1 MTHEQARKLLGG
13 YATNSLTE
21 AERKALFEAALEDQ
35 ELFDALQQEE
45 ALKELLADP
54 ASRHQ
59 IQQALA
65 ETPVLRSAPTRGRI
79 WLWGGLAG
87 AVAAAILIV
96 AIMRPNQQPKYQVAR
111 VAPPQA
117 PVEQAK
123 PAIEAPPPAPLS
135 VQQVRPAAPAPAK
148 SRSPKLSASPVPSP
162 SPAVTPQAPAFA
174 QARATRAPS
183 AMVTGS
189 IADLKTSAPLRYV
202 LVRRD
207 LNGTYTAPLAG
218 LPESG
223 DAVRWTV
230 FTAAAG
236 YLSLYQLDASG
247 DWKRL
252 FPAAEPGLLM
262 PANGAATIPDSPI
275 IVTDKE
281 QKFRLTLM
289 PMDQAPLTID
299 LTVGPGKAP

>member
-45 ALKELLADP
+45 ALKELLTDP
-54 ASRHQ
+54 ESRRQ

-65 ETPVLRSAPTRGRI
+65 ETLVLRPAPTRGRI
-79 WLWGGLAG
+79 WVWGGLAG
-87 AVAAAILIV
+87 AVAAAILII
-96 AIMRPNQQPKYQVAR
+96 ALIRPSQQPQYQVAR
-111 VAPPQA
+111 VAPP
-117 PVEQAK
+117 PSVEQAK
-123 PAIEAPPPAPLS
+123 PVIVAPPAPVS
-135 VQQVRPAAPAPAK
+135 SEPARPAVPAPAK
-148 SRSPKLSASPVPSP
+148 SRPRKLSPLPPST
-162 SPAVTPQAPAFA
+162 PAVTPPAPAFA
-174 QARATRAPS
+174 QAPVTRAPS
-183 AMVTGS
+183 AMVAGS
-189 IADLKTSAPLRYV
+189 ITGLKAAAPLRYV

-207 LNGTYTAPLAG
+207 SSGAYSAPPAG

-223 DAVRWTV
+223 DAVRWNV
-230 FTAAAG
+230 FTAVAG
-236 YLSLYQLDASG
+236 YLSLYQLDESG
-247 DWKRL
+247 DSKRL

-262 PANGAATIPDSPI
+262 SANGSAAIPDSPI

-289 PMDQAPLTID
+289 PVDQAPLTID

>member
-65 ETPVLRSAPTRGRI
+65 ETPVLRLAPTRGRI
-79 WLWGGLAG
+79 WVWGGLAG

-111 VAPPQA
+111 VAPQA

-135 VQQVRPAAPAPAK
+135 VEQARPAAPAPAK
-148 SRSPKLSASPVPSP
+148 SRPRNLSS
-162 SPAVTPQAPAFA
+162 SPAPLPTPAVIPQAPAFA

-183 AMVTGS
+183 AMAAGS
-189 IADLKTSAPLRYV
+189 IADLKAAAPLRYV
-202 LVRRD
+202 LVRRN

-218 LPESG
+218 LLESG

-252 FPAAEPGLLM
+252 FPAAEPGLLT
-262 PANGAATIPDSPI
+262 PANGSATIPDSPI

-289 PMDQAPLTID
+289 PMDQPPLTID